1 MNNLSPKPQN
11 GKSHSGF
18 GIISSLCPIILL
30 LLMIFIASNA
40 DSTYDPG
47 SFLKRITVF
56 FSSSGLGFG
65 IAGILHRYRNNM
77 FSIVGIIVNLSL
89 FISAVIP

>member
-1 MNNLSPKPQN
+1 MNNLSLKPQN
-11 GKSHSGF
+11 GKTYSGF
-18 GIISSLCPIILL
+18 GIISSLCPILFF
-30 LLMIFIASNA
+30 LLMIFIAINA
-40 DSTYDPG
+40 NPTSDTG

-65 IAGILHRYRNNM
+65 IAGILHRCRNNM

-89 FISAVIP
+89 FRSAVIP